1 MTSRFRKMKERTQTT
16 ELHKLQNR
24 VAFGQAEEEVI
35 VFDETEGLGMIN
47 RSMGTGRVRAVAA
60 DNRGKRTFPF
70 LLINNFVAKVK
81 QQKKPSASSGAT
93 SGLSSSLVFTP
104 VQGMELVDPTAQQQ
118 KLKAINEKWFSAN
131 AQFMNIKKPDEK

>member
-1 MTSRFRKMKERTQTT
+1 MKERTQTT

-60 DNRGKRTFPF
+60 DNRGKRTFLF
-70 LLINNFVAKVK
+70 MIINNFVAKVK